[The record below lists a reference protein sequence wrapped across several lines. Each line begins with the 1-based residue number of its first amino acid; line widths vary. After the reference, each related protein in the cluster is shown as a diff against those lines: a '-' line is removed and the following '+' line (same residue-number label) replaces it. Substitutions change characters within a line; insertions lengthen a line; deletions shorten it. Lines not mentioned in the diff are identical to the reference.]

1 MTERNFG
8 QTVQTWIGTVVNVMD
23 PHQSGRVQVRVF
35 GRHDDTVNIP
45 NADLPWAQVVQPV
58 TSAARGRMGTA
69 PVGLVVGSRVF
80 GQWLDSDRQ
89 YPLIMGSVGRAGT
102 AIPGQTDGGAPAVN
116 TAVGSIPGPTQNN
129 ISNPYSSLFESR
141 VTIQDIDS
149 GNADIDSVELGTGAV
164 MTEAVEEG
172 MSFPKDPTTGS
183 AEPNET
189 NVLEILRRVDPM
201 SAISALPCLPSNA
214 LQLQLQIDLGS
225 IAANLINIVS
235 NAITGA
241 ILRIID
247 TIGAG
252 INSVLN
258 TIALAANGIAN
269 FGDALNALATGGL
282 CGAPRALASI
292 DAGTQSLARSY
303 SSLQKAAQQFGNAP
317 GEIRRSLGIAGDTIR
332 SNVPSALFVPV
343 SVSLTAP
350 TGFVQEYYSAD
361 ADPYPGYIRWNDPLN
376 PSASPVFTLRNGQ
389 PNFAS
394 ASEHVQY
401 DTELD
406 ATRSLRGALTSGSL
420 SGTALSAIMN
430 QVVTTGQTQ
439 GLLRTLGGGF
449 NPTSIAGMASLALR
463 VAPTII
469 SAVQGNFQA
478 RISVSILPNASAVQ
492 NAVTNFTRVQTSLA
506 MRRARFETALRRI

>member
-8 QTVQTWIGTVVNVMD
+8 QTVQNWIGIVTNVMD

-35 GRHDDTVNIP
+35 GRHDDRANIP
-45 NADLPWAQVVQPV
+45 DSDLPWAQVIQPV

-89 YPLIMGSVGRAGT
+89 YPLIMGSVGRAGA
-102 AIPGQTDGGAPAVN
+102 AIPGQTQDGAPAVN
-116 TAVGSIPGPTQNN
+116 TAVGSIPGATQNN
-129 ISNPYSSLFESR
+129 VSNPYSSLFDSR
-141 VTIQDIDS
+141 ISIEAIDS
-149 GNADIDSVELGTGAV
+149 GSTDIDNVELGTGTV

-172 MSFPKDPTTGS
+172 MSFAKDPTTGS
-183 AEPNET
+183 AEPGET

-201 SAISALPCLPSNA
+201 SAISALPCLPTNA

-225 IAANLINIVS
+225 IATNLINTVS

-247 TIGAG
+247 TIGGA
-252 INSVLN
+252 IDQVLN
-258 TIALAANGIAN
+258 SIATAAASIAN

-282 CGAPRALASI
+282 CGAPRALSSI
-292 DAGTQSLARSY
+292 NAGTQSLARSF
-303 SSLQKAAQQFGNAP
+303 SSLQGAVQQFGNAP
-317 GEIRRSLGIAGDTIR
+317 GEIRRSLGLATDTIR

-343 SVSLTAP
+343 SVSATAP

-361 ADPYPGYIRWNDPLN
+361 SDPYPGYIKWIDPND
-376 PSASPVFTLRNGQ
+376 PSASPTFTLRDGQ

-394 ASEHVQY
+394 AMEHVQY
-401 DTELD
+401 DTELS

-420 SGTALSAIMN
+420 TGSTLSSIMN
-430 QVVTTGQTQ
+430 QVVSTGQTQ
-439 GLLRTLGGGF
+439 GLLRTLGSGF
-449 NPTSIAGMASLALR
+449 NPTSIAGMAALAAR

-478 RISVSILPNASAVQ
+478 RISVSVLPNASVVE

-506 MRRARFETALRRI
+506 TRRARLETALRRI